1 MDIVVH
7 SWLSRF
13 TRDEFNLESKS
24 TIGVE
29 FATKSIT
36 TNGKAGESD
45 KPRSGVQDRG
55 SSQTVTMPCAGD
67 QGTDLGHC
75 WTGTLQGHHQCV
87 RQMKGDKCG
96 KINRAFFTWC
106 FLGVPGTIEV
116 QWELCWCHLNAAIL
130 CSSHT
135 SYEEPSCPIF
145 IRLMK
150 PRSETQEEGFFNR
163 GMTSPRGSLSRTSS
177 VGCRSSFKCHD

>member
-1 MDIVVH
+1 MYLHGSCPGSHVTSSIW
-7 SWLSRF
+7 SP
-13 TRDEFNLESKS
+13 NLPLEW
-24 TIGVE
+24 
-29 FATKSIT
+29 
-36 TNGKAGESD
+36 NLQPKASQQTGRQD
-45 KPRSGVQDRG
+45 KPRSGVHEVQELSKG
-55 SSQTVTMPCAGD
+55 SRQLCWVTMPCAGD

-130 CSSHT
+130 CSSH
-135 SYEEPSCPIF
+135 F
-145 IRLMK
+145 L
-150 PRSETQEEGFFNR
+150 
-163 GMTSPRGSLSRTSS
+163 
-177 VGCRSSFKCHD
+177 